1 MKIFTSSNKKIRLP
15 IANNSSQN
23 SFIKRNKL
31 GFSNGQNKVHYYFKT
46 SRIHSPNLINEYEK
60 DKGLTIVNSFRLYS
74 NSNTKTK
81 RKILKNIENKCP
93 GGHNCINY
101 EKYIKIKEKYQKLIH
116 DNNSTNEL
124 NNYFPFLLKQKET
137 MYLQLKEENNELRE
151 RIKKYEFREKY
162 YKLLE
167 NKTIKFKT
175 INSTE
180 KKDSKNEYHTINK
193 YEQTNNETTNTEKIN
208 NNNEEINVSSV
219 LYAIKKIKKKKNIT
233 KREYFE
239 KPRTKSLIFD
249 QETFKLTLSPK
260 KKEKEEDKKTYDI
273 NDLKYYFQKNKDSA
287 FNQYNKIIS
296 YNNKRIFKNS
306 TIKVSFLVTPE
317 NLLKKM
323 AFNPNLEIIYNLSQ
337 DYDTFIDRLSKF
349 SEEKIFDIC
358 NTLISTIKDFQE
370 IIKLIIRIQEFL
382 VASETIVESILSDD
396 FCTVLIQKTCLIL
409 KCERASVF
417 IYDRLSDMLILHD
430 GEGLKKNE
438 IKIPKDKGIVGSV
451 FLTGEKEKID
461 DVYLDKRF
469 NKDVDKKT
477 NFKTRN
483 MICFPLKDK
492 DGEIFGA
499 IQAIN
504 KVNGSFDSD
513 DVEFMEIFNK
523 EASCILKSKLN
534 LGETNNIIS
543 KMKLIISYSND
554 ILGIVNLKELTKKTE
569 DLFTSLFY
577 VSTSRLYFYDY
588 EKNDLVHLIFGKD
601 DVRIKLMGILKLVF
615 RNREMHAC
623 PNIKNCKYY
632 NDLSDLYSD
641 GSLVTFPIVCEGDVI
656 CIIQTLFPGKISEKT
671 ESLKENESVII
682 QQFAKILSRFIM
694 YYTNNKPKNIL
705 KMVK

>member
-1 MKIFTSSNKKIRLP
+1 MKIFSSSNKKIRLP
-15 IANNSSQN
+15 INNNSTQN
-23 SFIKRNKL
+23 SFIKRNKI
-31 GFSNGQNKVHYYFKT
+31 GFSNGQNKEDYYFKT
-46 SRIHSPNLINEYEK
+46 SRIHSPKVINEYEK
-60 DKGLTIVNSFRLYS
+60 EKGLTINSFRLYS
-74 NSNTKTK
+74 NSNTKSK
-81 RKILKNIENKCP
+81 RKILKNVENKCP
-93 GGHNCINY
+93 GGHHCINY

-116 DNNSTNEL
+116 DNYSTNEL
-124 NNYFPFLLKQKET
+124 NSYFPILFKQKES
-137 MYLQLKEENNELRE
+137 MYLKLKEENNELRE

-162 YKLLE
+162 YKLLQQKNF
-167 NKTIKFKT
+167 NKKS
-175 INSTE
+175 NSKE
-180 KKDSKNEYHTINK
+180 KLNSKNEYHTITNK
-193 YEQTNNETTNTEKIN
+193 EQISDSISIEKTN

-219 LYAIKKIKKKKNIT
+219 LYKIKKLKKKKLT
-233 KREYFE
+233 KRNYD

-249 QETFKLTLSPK
+249 QETFKLSLSPN
-260 KKEKEEDKKTYDI
+260 KKEEEEDKKNYDI
-273 NDLKYYFQKNKDSA
+273 NDLKTYFQKNKDSA

-306 TIKVSFLVTPE
+306 TIKKSFLVTPE
-317 NLLKKM
+317 NILLKM
-323 AFNPNLEIIYNLSQ
+323 AFNSHLETIYNLSQ
-337 DYDTFIDRLSKF
+337 DYDTFIDRISKF

-370 IIKLIIRIQEFL
+370 VIKLIIRIQEFL
-382 VASETIVESILSDD
+382 LASETIVESILSDD

-504 KVNGSFDSD
+504 KINGIFDSD
-513 DVEFMEIFNK
+513 DIEFMEIFNK

-577 VSTSRLYFYDY
+577 VSISRLYFYDY
-588 EKNDLVHLIFGKD
+588 DKNDLVHLIFGKD
-601 DVRIKLMGILKLVF
+601 DMRIKLLGILKLVF
-615 RNREMHAC
+615 KKRQIHAC
-623 PNIKNCKYY
+623 PNIKNCKFY
-632 NDLSDLYSD
+632 NDLTDLYSD
-641 GSLVTFPIVCEGDVI
+641 GSLVTFPIICDGDVI

-671 ESLKENESVII
+671 ESLKENETVII
-682 QQFAKILSRFIM
+682 QQFSQILSRFIM

-705 KMVK
+705 KIVK

>member
-1 MKIFTSSNKKIRLP
+1 MKIFSSSNKKIRLP
-15 IANNSSQN
+15 INNNSTQN
-23 SFIKRNKL
+23 SFIKRNKI
-31 GFSNGQNKVHYYFKT
+31 GFSNGQNKEDYYFKT
-46 SRIHSPNLINEYEK
+46 SRIHSPKVINEYEK
-60 DKGLTIVNSFRLYS
+60 EKGLTINSFRLYS
-74 NSNTKTK
+74 NSNTKSK
-81 RKILKNIENKCP
+81 RKILKNVENKCP
-93 GGHNCINY
+93 GGHHCINY

-116 DNNSTNEL
+116 DNYSTNEL
-124 NNYFPFLLKQKET
+124 NSYFPILFKQKES
-137 MYLQLKEENNELRE
+137 MYLKLKEENNELRE

-162 YKLLE
+162 YKLLQQKNF
-167 NKTIKFKT
+167 NKKS
-175 INSTE
+175 NSKE
-180 KKDSKNEYHTINK
+180 KLNSKNEYHTITNK
-193 YEQTNNETTNTEKIN
+193 EQISDSISIEKTN

-219 LYAIKKIKKKKNIT
+219 LYKIKKLKKKKLT
-233 KREYFE
+233 KRNYD

-249 QETFKLTLSPK
+249 QETFKLSLSPN
-260 KKEKEEDKKTYDI
+260 KKEEEEDKKNYDI
-273 NDLKYYFQKNKDSA
+273 NDLKTYFQKNKDSA

-306 TIKVSFLVTPE
+306 TIKKSFLVTPE
-317 NLLKKM
+317 NILLKM
-323 AFNPNLEIIYNLSQ
+323 AFNSHLETIYNLSQ
-337 DYDTFIDRLSKF
+337 DYDTFIDRISKF

-370 IIKLIIRIQEFL
+370 VIKLIIRIQEFL
-382 VASETIVESILSDD
+382 LASETIIESILSDD

-504 KVNGSFDSD
+504 KINGIFDSD
-513 DVEFMEIFNK
+513 DIEFMEIFNK

-577 VSTSRLYFYDY
+577 VSSSRLYFYDY
-588 EKNDLVHLIFGKD
+588 DKNDLVHLIFGKD
-601 DVRIKLMGILKLVF
+601 DMRIKLLGILKLVF
-615 RNREMHAC
+615 KKRQIHAC
-623 PNIKNCKYY
+623 PNIKNCKFY
-632 NDLSDLYSD
+632 NDLTDLYSD
-641 GSLVTFPIVCEGDVI
+641 GSLVTFPIICDGDVI

-671 ESLKENESVII
+671 ESLKENETVII
-682 QQFAKILSRFIM
+682 QQFSQILSRFIM

-705 KMVK
+705 KIVK

>member
-1 MKIFTSSNKKIRLP
+1 MKIFSSSNKKIRLP
-15 IANNSSQN
+15 INNNSTQN
-23 SFIKRNKL
+23 SFIKRNKI
-31 GFSNGQNKVHYYFKT
+31 GFSNGQNKEDYYFKT
-46 SRIHSPNLINEYEK
+46 SRIHSPKVINEYEK
-60 DKGLTIVNSFRLYS
+60 EKGLTINSFRLYS
-74 NSNTKTK
+74 NSNTKSK
-81 RKILKNIENKCP
+81 RKILKNVENKCP

-101 EKYIKIKEKYQKLIH
+101 EKYIRIKEKYQKLIH
-116 DNNSTNEL
+116 DNYSTNEL
-124 NNYFPFLLKQKET
+124 NSYFPILFKQKES
-137 MYLQLKEENNELRE
+137 MYLKLKEENNELRE

-162 YKLLE
+162 YKLLQQKNF
-167 NKTIKFKT
+167 NKKS
-175 INSTE
+175 NSKE
-180 KKDSKNEYHTINK
+180 KLNSKNEYHTITNK
-193 YEQTNNETTNTEKIN
+193 EQISDSISIEKTN

-219 LYAIKKIKKKKNIT
+219 LYKIKKLKKKKLT
-233 KREYFE
+233 KRNYD

-249 QETFKLTLSPK
+249 QETFKLSLSPN
-260 KKEKEEDKKTYDI
+260 KKEEEEDKKNYDI
-273 NDLKYYFQKNKDSA
+273 NDLKTYFQKNKDSA

-306 TIKVSFLVTPE
+306 TIKKSFLVTPE
-317 NLLKKM
+317 NILLKM
-323 AFNPNLEIIYNLSQ
+323 AFNSHLETIYNLSQ
-337 DYDTFIDRLSKF
+337 DYDTFIDRISKF

-370 IIKLIIRIQEFL
+370 VIKLIIRIQEFL

-504 KVNGSFDSD
+504 KINGTFDSD

-577 VSTSRLYFYDY
+577 VSSSRLYFYDY
-588 EKNDLVHLIFGKD
+588 DKNDLVHLIFGKD
-601 DVRIKLMGILKLVF
+601 DMRIKLLGILKLVF
-615 RNREMHAC
+615 KKRQIHAC
-623 PNIKNCKYY
+623 PNIKNCKFY
-632 NDLSDLYSD
+632 NDLTDLYSD
-641 GSLVTFPIVCEGDVI
+641 GSLVTFPIICDGDVI

-671 ESLKENESVII
+671 ESLKENETVII
-682 QQFAKILSRFIM
+682 QQFSQILSRFIM

-705 KMVK
+705 KIVK

>member
-1 MKIFTSSNKKIRLP
+1 M
-15 IANNSSQN
+15 
-23 SFIKRNKL
+23 
-31 GFSNGQNKVHYYFKT
+31 
-46 SRIHSPNLINEYEK
+46 
-60 DKGLTIVNSFRLYS
+60 
-74 NSNTKTK
+74 TK

-101 EKYIKIKEKYQKLIH
+101 EKYIRIKEKYQKLIH
-116 DNNSTNEL
+116 ENNSTNEL

-162 YKLLE
+162 YQLLQQ
-167 NKTIKFKT
+167 KKFKFKNT
-175 INSTE
+175 NSTE
-180 KKDSKNEYHTINK
+180 KLDSKNEYHTIN
-193 YEQTNNETTNTEKIN
+193 NNEQINTENTTIEKIN

-219 LYAIKKIKKKKNIT
+219 LYKIKKLKKKKLT
-233 KREYFE
+233 KRNYD

-249 QETFKLTLSPK
+249 QETFKLSLSPN
-260 KKEKEEDKKTYDI
+260 KKEEEEDKKNYDI
-273 NDLKYYFQKNKDSA
+273 NDLKTYFQKNKDSA

-306 TIKVSFLVTPE
+306 TIKKSFLVTPE
-317 NLLKKM
+317 NILLKM
-323 AFNPNLEIIYNLSQ
+323 AFNSNLETIYNLSQ
-337 DYDTFIDRLSKF
+337 DYDTFIDRISKF

-370 IIKLIIRIQEFL
+370 VIKLIIRIQEFL
-382 VASETIVESILSDD
+382 LASETIVESILSDD

-504 KVNGSFDSD
+504 KINGIFDSD
-513 DVEFMEIFNK
+513 DIEFMEIFNK

-577 VSTSRLYFYDY
+577 VSSSRLYFYDY
-588 EKNDLVHLIFGKD
+588 DKNDLVHLIFGKD
-601 DVRIKLMGILKLVF
+601 DMRIKLLGILKLVF
-615 RNREMHAC
+615 KKRQIHAC
-623 PNIKNCKYY
+623 PNIKNCKFY
-632 NDLSDLYSD
+632 NDLTDLYSD
-641 GSLVTFPIVCEGDVI
+641 GSLVTFPIICDGDVI

-671 ESLKENESVII
+671 ESLKENETVII
-682 QQFAKILSRFIM
+682 QQFSQILSRFIM

-705 KMVK
+705 KIVK

>member
-1 MKIFTSSNKKIRLP
+1 MKIFSSSNKKIRLP
-15 IANNSSQN
+15 INNNSTQN
-23 SFIKRNKL
+23 SFIKRNKI
-31 GFSNGQNKVHYYFKT
+31 GFSNGQNKEDYYFKT
-46 SRIHSPNLINEYEK
+46 SRIHSPKVINEYEK
-60 DKGLTIVNSFRLYS
+60 EKGLTINSFRLYS
-74 NSNTKTK
+74 NSNTKSK
-81 RKILKNIENKCP
+81 RKILKNVENKCP
-93 GGHNCINY
+93 GGHHCINY

-116 DNNSTNEL
+116 DNYSTNEL
-124 NNYFPFLLKQKET
+124 NSYFPILFKQKES
-137 MYLQLKEENNELRE
+137 MYLKLKEENNELRE

-162 YKLLE
+162 YKLLQQKNF
-167 NKTIKFKT
+167 NKKS
-175 INSTE
+175 NSKE
-180 KKDSKNEYHTINK
+180 KLNSKNEYHTITNK
-193 YEQTNNETTNTEKIN
+193 EQISDSISIEKTN

-219 LYAIKKIKKKKNIT
+219 LYKIKKLKKKKLT
-233 KREYFE
+233 KRNYD

-249 QETFKLTLSPK
+249 QETFKLSLSPN
-260 KKEKEEDKKTYDI
+260 KKEEEEDKKNYDI
-273 NDLKYYFQKNKDSA
+273 NDLKTYFQKNKDSA

-306 TIKVSFLVTPE
+306 TIKKSFLVTPE
-317 NLLKKM
+317 NILLKM
-323 AFNPNLEIIYNLSQ
+323 AFNSHLETIYNLSQ
-337 DYDTFIDRLSKF
+337 DYDTFIDRISKF

-370 IIKLIIRIQEFL
+370 VIKLIIRIQEFL
-382 VASETIVESILSDD
+382 LASETIVESILSDD

-504 KVNGSFDSD
+504 KINGIFDSD
-513 DVEFMEIFNK
+513 DIEFMEIFNK

-577 VSTSRLYFYDY
+577 VSSSRLYFYDY
-588 EKNDLVHLIFGKD
+588 DKNDLVHLIFGKD
-601 DVRIKLMGILKLVF
+601 DMRIKLLGILKLVF
-615 RNREMHAC
+615 KKRQIHAC
-623 PNIKNCKYY
+623 PNIKNCKFY
-632 NDLSDLYSD
+632 NDLTDLYSD
-641 GSLVTFPIVCEGDVI
+641 GSLVTFPIICDGDVI

-671 ESLKENESVII
+671 ESLKENETVII
-682 QQFAKILSRFIM
+682 QQFSQILSRFIM

-705 KMVK
+705 KIVK

>member
-1 MKIFTSSNKKIRLP
+1 
-15 IANNSSQN
+15 
-23 SFIKRNKL
+23 
-31 GFSNGQNKVHYYFKT
+31 
-46 SRIHSPNLINEYEK
+46 
-60 DKGLTIVNSFRLYS
+60 
-74 NSNTKTK
+74 
-81 RKILKNIENKCP
+81 
-93 GGHNCINY
+93 
-101 EKYIKIKEKYQKLIH
+101 
-116 DNNSTNEL
+116 
-124 NNYFPFLLKQKET
+124 
-137 MYLQLKEENNELRE
+137 
-151 RIKKYEFREKY
+151 
-162 YKLLE
+162 
-167 NKTIKFKT
+167 
-175 INSTE
+175 
-180 KKDSKNEYHTINK
+180 
-193 YEQTNNETTNTEKIN
+193 
-208 NNNEEINVSSV
+208 
-219 LYAIKKIKKKKNIT
+219 
-233 KREYFE
+233 
-239 KPRTKSLIFD
+239 
-249 QETFKLTLSPK
+249 
-260 KKEKEEDKKTYDI
+260 
-273 NDLKYYFQKNKDSA
+273 
-287 FNQYNKIIS
+287 
-296 YNNKRIFKNS
+296 
-306 TIKVSFLVTPE
+306 
-317 NLLKKM
+317 M
-323 AFNPNLEIIYNLSQ
+323 AFNSHLETIYNLSQ

-370 IIKLIIRIQEFL
+370 VIKLIIRIQEFL

-543 KMKLIISYSND
+543 KMKLIINYSND

-577 VSTSRLYFYDY
+577 VSSSRLYFYDY
-588 EKNDLVHLIFGKD
+588 DKNDLVHLIFGKD
-601 DVRIKLMGILKLVF
+601 DMRIKLLGILKLVF
-615 RNREMHAC
+615 KKRQIHAC
-623 PNIKNCKYY
+623 PNIKNCKFY
-632 NDLSDLYSD
+632 NDLTDLYSD
-641 GSLVTFPIVCEGDVI
+641 GSLVTFPIICEGDVI

-671 ESLKENESVII
+671 ESLKENETVII
-682 QQFAKILSRFIM
+682 QQFSQILSRFIM

-705 KMVK
+705 KIVK

>member
-1 MKIFTSSNKKIRLP
+1 MKIFSSSNKKIRLP
-15 IANNSSQN
+15 INNNSTQN
-23 SFIKRNKL
+23 SFIKRNKI
-31 GFSNGQNKVHYYFKT
+31 GFSNGQNKEDYYFKT
-46 SRIHSPNLINEYEK
+46 SRIHSPKVINEYEK
-60 DKGLTIVNSFRLYS
+60 EKGLTINSFRLYS
-74 NSNTKTK
+74 NSNTKSK
-81 RKILKNIENKCP
+81 RKILKNVENKCP
-93 GGHNCINY
+93 GGHHCINY

-116 DNNSTNEL
+116 DNYSTNEL
-124 NNYFPFLLKQKET
+124 NSYFPILFKQKES
-137 MYLQLKEENNELRE
+137 MYLKLKEENNELRE

-162 YKLLE
+162 YKLLQQKNF
-167 NKTIKFKT
+167 NKKS
-175 INSTE
+175 NSKE
-180 KKDSKNEYHTINK
+180 KLNSKNEYHTITNK
-193 YEQTNNETTNTEKIN
+193 EQISDSISIEKTN

-219 LYAIKKIKKKKNIT
+219 LYKIKKLKKKKLT
-233 KREYFE
+233 KRNYD

-249 QETFKLTLSPK
+249 QETFKLSLSPN
-260 KKEKEEDKKTYDI
+260 KKEEEEDKKNYDI
-273 NDLKYYFQKNKDSA
+273 NDLKTYFQKNKDSA

-306 TIKVSFLVTPE
+306 TIKKSFLVTPE
-317 NLLKKM
+317 NILLKM
-323 AFNPNLEIIYNLSQ
+323 AFNSHLETIYNLSQ
-337 DYDTFIDRLSKF
+337 DYDTFIDRISKF

-370 IIKLIIRIQEFL
+370 VIKLIIRIQEFL
-382 VASETIVESILSDD
+382 LASETIVESILSDD

-504 KVNGSFDSD
+504 KINGIFDSD
-513 DVEFMEIFNK
+513 DIEFMEIFNK

-577 VSTSRLYFYDY
+577 VSCSRLYFYDY
-588 EKNDLVHLIFGKD
+588 DKNDLVHLIFGKD
-601 DVRIKLMGILKLVF
+601 DMRIKLLGILKLVF
-615 RNREMHAC
+615 KKRQIHAC
-623 PNIKNCKYY
+623 PNIKNCKFY
-632 NDLSDLYSD
+632 NDLTDLYSD
-641 GSLVTFPIVCEGDVI
+641 GSLVTFPIICDGDVI

-671 ESLKENESVII
+671 ESLKENETVII
-682 QQFAKILSRFIM
+682 QQFSQILSRFIM

-705 KMVK
+705 KIVK